1 MLTSVDYTNI
11 INVMRAMT
19 VDIRDEALLMRE
31 KYMPVRDLRQ
41 NIQICPF
48 AKSFVCSTG
57 RQ

>member
-19 VDIRDEALLMRE
+19 VDIRDEALSMRE
-31 KYMPVRDLRQ
+31 KYMPVHDLRQ